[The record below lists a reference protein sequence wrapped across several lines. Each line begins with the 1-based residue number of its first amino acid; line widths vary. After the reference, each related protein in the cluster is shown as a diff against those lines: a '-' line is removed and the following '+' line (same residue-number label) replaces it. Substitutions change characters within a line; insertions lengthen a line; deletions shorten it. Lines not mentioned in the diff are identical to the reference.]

1 MSDISN
7 IDLSAIVASI
17 KPSMVTP
24 KLNEVVD
31 VPNDKKIRVVSNLII
46 QQMVDDYNRS
56 PNSQIPK
63 IIMHDGEMIEL
74 RHIDAAPL
82 MIGVWPIMSLMLLHL
97 SYGEQTM
104 LIEALYPKTSQF
116 AAKAFGAVF
125 TKEIATVDG
134 NPVEIKTDPDIE
146 KKLNSANAGVAMI
159 IAMLNDQGYRS
170 PHPDKINA
178 KLTNMNDLVDTAA
191 KELQFKNATKRA
203 QDASQFRDR

>member
-1 MSDISN
+1 MI
-7 IDLSAIVASI
+7 
-17 KPSMVTP
+17 
-24 KLNEVVD
+24 
-31 VPNDKKIRVVSNLII
+31 
-46 QQMVDDYNRS
+46 DDYNRS

-146 KKLNSANAGVAMI
+146 KKLDSANAGVAMI

>member
-146 KKLNSANAGVAMI
+146 KKLDSANAGVAMI

>member
-134 NPVEIKTDPDIE
+134 TPVEIKTDPDIE
-146 KKLNSANAGVAMI
+146 KKLDSANAGVAMI

>member
-97 SYGEQTM
+97 SYGGQTM

-146 KKLNSANAGVAMI
+146 KKLDSANAGVAMI